1 MSQIRDA
8 TRDTEQYKNV
18 FIELSRAIGNT
29 AYETENLDIKY
40 KKFGKFMAYM
50 NKVGYAAIPMYFRMK
65 NRVEI
70 TLNAVGALSNA
81 FKGQAEN
88 AENASRSVGFLAKQ
102 YQKAKAVFS
111 PSFIRTL
118 RENQNIM
125 FPPQYDSTMSTGG
138 KIGKAANYLSFGATG
153 AIGKGAR
160 GAVGGASALG
170 SGISK
175 LVQFAIA
182 DNKRKKV
189 RRFLFKQAT
198 KFYSAYDNFTDK
210 IKNIPFKKIG
220 AGLGTFILFGTKLF
234 LLATVGIGFLILF
247 IKSGAL
253 QAAFKS
259 IIKVLVFSFG
269 IAAKGFSLIKDG
281 VMRLY
286 EIFTGEGTLLED
298 IKGVFL
304 ALLEIGG
311 GLLMIAG
318 SILVAT
324 LGSVIVG
331 ALVAL
336 KTTLLHV
343 LERIAKKTGATAKR
357 TYDGFSRL
365 LGVLG
370 PILLALMSIGAIV
383 AILAGSV
390 PLFIGS
396 IVAGILGLFSVGIS
410 KLMDK
415 ISPFASGGVTGS
427 GLSLVGERGP
437 ELVKLPQGSRVH
449 SNKDSRKMLSGGAT
463 NNITVNVQG
472 RIGASDTELRQ
483 IATKVGQMIN
493 KEVNRTTSSRGT
505 LG

>member
-8 TRDTEQYKNV
+8 TRDTEQFKNV

-88 AENASRSVGFLAKQ
+88 ADNASRSVGFLMKQ
-102 YQKAKAVFS
+102 YQKASSIATRKLTEGGDMYRVKRGANKGQFRKRNILDKAKES
-111 PSFIRTL
+111 A
-118 RENQNIM
+118 
-125 FPPQYDSTMSTGG
+125 D
-138 KIGKAANYLSFGATG
+138 YLTFGAFSG
-153 AIGKGAR
+153 IGKGAMM
-160 GAVGGASALG
+160 GASG
-170 SGISK
+170 VEKGINK
-175 LVQFAIA
+175 LVKFAKS
-182 DNKRKKV
+182 DEKRKKI
-189 RRFLFKQAT
+189 REKLEGIR
-198 KFYSAYDNFTDK
+198 DK
-210 IKNIPFKKIG
+210 ISSKMGKIPWGKIG
-220 AGLGTFILFGTKLF
+220 PALGTFLLFGTKLF

-286 EIFTGEGTLLED
+286 GIFTGEGTLLED

-336 KTTLLHV
+336 KTTLLHL
-343 LERIAKKTGATAKR
+343 LERIRDKAEDSSQSIYTFFSKALKFLGIIALFGGFLAASFAASLTAMVP
-357 TYDGFSRL
+357 F
-365 LGVLG
+365 
-370 PILLALMSIGAIV
+370 IAIAIGGLVVAAI
-383 AILAGSV
+383 
-390 PLFIGS
+390 
-396 IVAGILGLFSVGIS
+396 GIMLERIN
-410 KLMDK
+410 
-415 ISPFASGGVTGS
+415 PFASGGVTGS
-427 GLSLVGERGP
+427 GLSLVGEKGP